1 MYKIIQRFCND
12 NNDNGLLLLDMPT
25 GSGKTYS
32 VLNYIFEAVLKKD
45 DDRKYFFITTLKK
58 NLPIED
64 LRFRFERAGK
74 LELYKEKFIFIDSN
88 SESVI
93 SGLTKEV
100 INSIPHDIK
109 KTDEYRKFE
118 SYIKTIQ
125 GCRAKKSI
133 ADLKNILTVAED
145 KLRTEI
151 EPRFRHFVQN
161 LLSKTFTKIQDRRNA
176 IKVDESWQWIEK
188 LYPSVFMKDKQI
200 IFMSVDKFLSQN
212 STIVEP
218 SCMLYN
224 SDLINKAVIFI
235 DEFDSAKE
243 TILKNIIQN
252 GLRDRVDYIELF
264 KSIYA
269 SLHTHSLPSV
279 LTTPSKKRLEGE
291 YKGQSLQSVIDGIV
305 EKADDIYKLYTLQFS
320 HKTDTITDENIN
332 NFLFQDHQ
340 YLSILSGNKSYIS
353 SVSDS
358 ARRINAIQFT
368 DDKPNNETSNI
379 QVMLGKLRGFISYFL
394 GGVNILAINYQQ
406 CKAERKKPNEDEF
419 SHESAI
425 RTVLAEFG
433 LEDTYINYL
442 TSQILITSR
451 KDKGNIEGAE
461 FDLSFYEKGFRYY
474 AFEDDYSHDTQSKI
488 MMYSFQTTPEKLVLR
503 FCEKAKVVGISA
515 TATVPTALGN
525 FDLDYFKEKLQ
536 DKYSILSDEEK
547 HRLDEEFKKAINK
560 YSEVNINTKLIGAG
574 EYTQNAWLEVINNA
588 EAAEWFYNHIER
600 NLPDEKN
607 SYNKER
613 YLRIAIAFKEFI
625 TKPDINSFLCVL
637 TKHPRHGDKYLD
649 KNVLYEIFEFISKRF
664 NDGFN
669 VRMQVVQLD
678 GDEYDNKKD
687 EIIKRLGDGEKLFVI
702 SVYQTIGAGQNLQ
715 YPIAQNFRKDLVKIN
730 DRDENSHKDFDAIYL
745 DKPTNLIVPLDHNL
759 TEEDFVKYL
768 FQVEMLQEVSELSAK
783 DTKALIKR
791 AFRSIIA
798 KAPVKG
804 NEYIAAN
811 PYKCRSAIS
820 LSTRLII
827 QALGRI
833 CRTNMKSKN
842 IYIFAD
848 SRIADYIDPS
858 VMEGRNFNCEFI
870 ELLKKI
876 SAQDNNFESGSLEEA
891 ASLKSI
897 RVNRFI
903 NSMLP
908 NKGINEDWTD
918 ERIERWKQLRELVLT
933 NPTISKAEVNKNFI
947 AYNFYVQL
955 PTRGNTIYYNEEKD
969 FNNITVS
976 FKKSTLAEQC
986 VSAEAAKLTELMR
999 VDFLR
1004 KHFEEHGWATS
1015 FQPNDYI
1022 MTPPLFNNIYRG
1034 ALGEVIGEALFD
1046 RYANIELEEIT
1057 ENRIFE
1063 FFDYKVP
1070 QAPIYVDFK
1079 NWHESSSFDDE
1090 SMTLHIIS
1098 KAKECRAKCVII
1110 ANIIAD
1116 SRYKIRKKVMDEVEL
1131 VILPALLLEDKKS
1144 EVSCEAIKEI
1154 RRCISEYSD

>member
-1 MYKIIQRFCND
+1 MYKVIQRFCND
-12 NNDNGLLLLDMPT
+12 KYDNGLLLLDMPT

-32 VLNYIFEAVLKKD
+32 VLNYIFDAVLSKD

-64 LRFRFERAGK
+64 LRGRFEKADK
-74 LELYKEKFIFIDSN
+74 LNLYKEKFLFIDSN

-93 SGLTKEV
+93 SGLTRDV
-100 INSIPHDIK
+100 IGSIPHDIK
-109 KTDEYRKFE
+109 KTDEYKKLE

-125 GCRAKKSI
+125 HLRDNKNG
-133 ADLKNILTVAED
+133 ADLKTILTASED

-151 EPRFRHFVQN
+151 EPRFRRFIQN
-161 LLSKTFTKIQDRRNA
+161 LLAKNYSKVQDRKNA
-176 IKVDESWQWIEK
+176 IKMDKDWQWVEK

-224 SDLINKAVIFI
+224 SDIIKDAVIFI

-252 GLRDRVDYIELF
+252 GLRERVDYIELF
-264 KSIYA
+264 KNIYA

-279 LTTPSKKRLEGE
+279 LTTPSKKRQEGE
-291 YKGQSLQSVIDGIV
+291 YKGQSLQSIVDGIV
-305 EKADDIYKLYTLQFS
+305 EKADDIYNLYTLQFS
-320 HKTDTITDENIN
+320 HKTDTITDENVN

-340 YLSILSGNKSYIS
+340 YLSVLSGNKSYIS

-358 ARRINAIQFT
+358 IRRINAIQFT
-368 DDKPNNETSNI
+368 DDKPDKETSNI

-406 CKAERKKPNEDEF
+406 CKAERRKPNEDEF
-419 SHESAI
+419 SHESAL

-433 LEDTYINYL
+433 LENTYINYL

-451 KDKGNIEGAE
+451 KNKDRIEGAE

-474 AFEDDYSHDTQSKI
+474 AFEDDYSHDTLSKI
-488 MMYSFQTTPEKLVLR
+488 MMYSFQTTPEKLILR

-525 FDLDYFKEKLQ
+525 FDIEYFKEKLQ
-536 DKYSILSDEEK
+536 EKYSVLSAEEK
-547 HRLDEEFKKAINK
+547 IRLYDEFTKSINK
-560 YSEVNINTKLIGAG
+560 YDDVIINTKLIGAT
-574 EYTQNAWLEVINNA
+574 EYSRDAWLDVIDNT
-588 EAAEWFYNHIER
+588 EAAGIFYDLVER
-600 NLPDEKN
+600 NLPDESN

-613 YLRIAIAFKEFI
+613 YLRIALAFKEFI
-625 TKPDINSFLCVL
+625 TKPDIQSFLCVL
-637 TKHPRHGDKYLD
+637 TKHPRHGDRYLD
-649 KNVLYEIFEFISKRF
+649 KKVLDEIFEIIVKRYNF
-664 NDGFN
+664 GFN
-669 VRMQVVQLD
+669 VKKQVVQLD

-687 EIIKRLGDGEKLFVI
+687 EIITRLGRGEKLFVI

-715 YPIAQNFRKDLVKIN
+715 YPIPQGSRKNLVKIN
-730 DRDENSHKDFDAIYL
+730 ERDENNHKDFDAIYL
-745 DKPTNLIVPLDHNL
+745 DKPTNLIVPLDQNL

-768 FQVEMLQEVSELSAK
+768 FQMEMLQEVSEISAK
-783 DTKALIKR
+783 DTKALVKR
-791 AFRSIIA
+791 AFRSYIA
-798 KAPVKG
+798 KAPVKDG
-804 NEYIAAN
+804 EYTAN
-811 PYKCRSAIS
+811 PYKCRSTIL

-842 IYIFAD
+842 IYVFAD

-870 ELLKKI
+870 ELLKAI
-876 SAQDNNFESGSLEEA
+876 PVQNSNYESGSLEEA

-897 RVNRFI
+897 KVNRFI
-903 NSMLP
+903 NSMMP

-918 ERIERWKQLRELVLT
+918 ERIERWKQLRELVLVS
-933 NPTISKAEVNKNFI
+933 PTISKAEVDKNFI

-955 PTRGNTIYYNEEKD
+955 PTRGNTLYYNEEKD
-969 FNNITVS
+969 FNNITVAFS
-976 FKKSTLAEQC
+976 KSRLAEQC
-986 VSAEAAKLTELMR
+986 VSGDAAKLTELMKI
-999 VDFLR
+999 DILR
-1004 KHFEEHGWATS
+1004 KHFENHGWATS

-1034 ALGEVIGEALFD
+1034 ALGEVVGKALFYM
-1046 RYANIELEEIT
+1046 YANIELEEIT
-1057 ENRIFE
+1057 ENKIFE
-1063 FFDYKVP
+1063 FFDYKLPNV
-1070 QAPIYVDFK
+1070 PIYVDFK

-1090 SMTLHIIS
+1090 SMTSHIIS
-1098 KAKECRAKCVII
+1098 KAKECKAKCVIV
-1110 ANIIAD
+1110 ANIIAE
-1116 SRYKIRKKVMDEVEL
+1116 SRYKIRKKTIDDVEL
-1131 VILPALLLEDKKS
+1131 VILPALLLEDKGNCANTAAW
-1144 EVSCEAIKEI
+1144 EEI
-1154 RRCISEYSD
+1154 RRCISEYPD

>member
-1 MYKIIQRFCND
+1 MYKVIQRFCKD
-12 NNDNGLLLLDMPT
+12 EYDNGLLLLDMPT

-32 VLNYIFEAVLKKD
+32 VLNYIFDAVQNSD
-45 DDRKYFFITTLKK
+45 DKRRYFFITTLKK

-64 LRFRFERAGK
+64 LRKRFETAGK
-74 LELYKEKFIFIDSN
+74 LDIYKEKFLFVDSN

-93 SGLTKEV
+93 SGLTKDV
-100 INSIPHDIK
+100 IAAIPYEIK
-109 KTDEYRKFE
+109 KTNEYKKFE
-118 SYIKTIQ
+118 SFIKSIQ
-125 GCRAKKSI
+125 GLREKKGGNDLKSI
-133 ADLKNILTVAED
+133 LIAAED
-145 KLRTEI
+145 KLRTEV
-151 EPRFRHFVQN
+151 EPRFRRYIQSLLVKKFVK
-161 LLSKTFTKIQDRRNA
+161 LQDRKNA
-176 IKVDESWQWIEK
+176 IKTDKDWQWVEK
-188 LYPSVFMKDKQI
+188 LYPSVFMKDKRI

-224 SDLINKAVIFI
+224 SDLIKDSVIFI
-235 DEFDSAKE
+235 DEFDASKD

-252 GLRDRVDYIELF
+252 GLRERVDYIELF

-269 SLHTHSLPSV
+269 SLHTHRLPSV
-279 LTTPSKKRLEGE
+279 LTTSSKKRQESV
-291 YKGQSLQSVIDGIV
+291 YKDQSLQSVIDGIV

-353 SVSDS
+353 SVSDN

-368 DDKPNNETSNI
+368 DEKPDNETSNI

-406 CKAERKKPNEDEF
+406 CKAERRKPHEDDF

-433 LEDTYINYL
+433 LENTYINYL
-442 TSQILITSR
+442 TSQILISSR
-451 KDKGNIEGAE
+451 KDKGKIEGAE

-488 MMYSFQTTPEKLVLR
+488 MMYSFQTTPEKLILK

-525 FDLDYFKEKLQ
+525 FDIDYFKEKLQ
-536 DKYSILSDEEK
+536 EKYSVLSDDEK
-547 HRLDEEFKKAINK
+547 NRLDDEFKKSISEYNK
-560 YSEVNINTKLIGAG
+560 VKINTKLIGTTG
-574 EYTQNAWLEVINNA
+574 YSKDAWLEVIDND
-588 EAAEWFYNHIER
+588 EAAEWFYNYVER
-600 NLPDEKN
+600 NLPDDNN

-625 TKPDINSFLCVL
+625 AKPDINSFLCVL
-637 TKHPRHGDKYLD
+637 TKHPRYGDRYLD
-649 KNVLYEIFEFISKRF
+649 KKALDEIFEIIVKRYNF
-664 NDGFN
+664 GFDIGK
-669 VRMQVVQLD
+669 QVVQLD

-687 EIIKRLGDGEKLFVI
+687 DIISRLGRGEKLFVI

-715 YPIAQNFRKDLVKIN
+715 YTIPPVFRKNLVKIN
-730 DRDENSHKDFDAIYL
+730 ERNENSHKDFDAIYL
-745 DKPTNLIVPLDHNL
+745 DKPTNLIVSLDQNL

-768 FQVEMLQEVSELSAK
+768 FQMEMLQEVSEISAK
-783 DTKALIKR
+783 DTKSLVKR
-791 AFRSIIA
+791 AFRSLIA
-798 KAPVKG
+798 KAPVKD
-804 NEYIAAN
+804 NEYVIAS
-811 PYKCRSAIS
+811 PYKCRSTIL

-848 SRIADYIDPS
+848 SRIAEYIDPS

-870 ELLKKI
+870 ELLKAI
-876 SAQDNNFESGSLEEA
+876 PAQTINFETGSLEEA

-897 RVNRFI
+897 KVNRFI
-903 NSMLP
+903 NSMMP

-918 ERIERWKQLRELVLT
+918 ERIDRWKQLRELVLVS
-933 NPTISKAEVNKNFI
+933 PTMSKEEVDKNFI
-947 AYNFYVQL
+947 AYNFYAQL
-955 PTRGNTIYYNEEKD
+955 PTQGNTLYYNEEKD
-969 FNNITVS
+969 FNNITVAFS
-976 FKKSTLAEQC
+976 KSRLVEQC
-986 VSAEAAKLTELMR
+986 VSADAAKLTELMKI
-999 VDFLR
+999 DALH
-1004 KHFEEHGWATS
+1004 KHFENHGWATS
-1015 FQPNDYI
+1015 FEPNDYI

-1034 ALGEVIGEALFD
+1034 VLGEVIGRALFYM
-1046 RYANIELEEIT
+1046 YANIQLEEIT
-1057 ENRIFE
+1057 ENKLFE
-1063 FFDYKVP
+1063 YFDYKMPNIPV
-1070 QAPIYVDFK
+1070 YVDFK
-1079 NWHESSSFDDE
+1079 NWHESSNFDDE
-1090 SMTLHIIS
+1090 TMTLHIVA
-1098 KAKECRAKCVII
+1098 KAKECKARCVII
-1110 ANIIAD
+1110 ANILSE
-1116 SRYKIRKKVMDEVEL
+1116 SRYKIRKKSVDGVDL
-1131 VILPALLLEDKKS
+1131 LILPALLLQDRDNCSNTKAWE
-1144 EVSCEAIKEI
+1144 EI